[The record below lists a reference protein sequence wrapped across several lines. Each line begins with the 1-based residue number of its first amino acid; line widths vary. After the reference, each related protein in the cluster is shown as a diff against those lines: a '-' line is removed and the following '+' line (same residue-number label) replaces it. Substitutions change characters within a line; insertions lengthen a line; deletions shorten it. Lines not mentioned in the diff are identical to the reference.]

1 MVFQDALLFNDTVR
15 SNIACGRPDAPLHAV
30 EEAARAAN
38 AHDFIVRLPRG
49 YDTVVGEGGGRLS
62 AGERQRLTIARALLK
77 DPAILV
83 LDEAT
88 ASLDAESEALVQDAL
103 ARLMKDRTAFVI
115 AHRLTTVTAMDRIV
129 VLKDGGIVDHGSHE
143 DLLARRGY
151 YAALGSIAT
160 DPCRSSS
167 ARAASGTPRSSSAWR
182 SPGSGGLPAP
192 RREAARGRPG
202 GPPRPG
208 RACRAAPRGGTARP
222 RIPVASCRSGVR
234 RRRGGKRNA
243 TRRARR
249 PHGHISCCHGGDAR
263 IIEED
268 VWTRFSC

>member
-1 MVFQDALLFNDTVR
+1 VSLVVTPGEHVALVGPSGAGKTTLMALLLRFHDPTAGTVLVDGEDVRALRQQTLRAQIGVVFPDALLFNDTVR

-151 YAALGSIAT
+151 YAALVRQQI
-160 DPCRSSS
+160 R
-167 ARAASGTPRSSSAWR
+167 
-182 SPGSGGLPAP
+182 GL
-192 RREAARGRPG
+192 
-202 GPPRPG
+202 
-208 RACRAAPRGGTARP
+208 
-222 RIPVASCRSGVR
+222 IPE
-234 RRRGGKRNA
+234 
-243 TRRARR
+243 
-249 PHGHISCCHGGDAR
+249 P
-263 IIEED
+263 
-268 VWTRFSC
+268 